1 MARRAIW
8 VRLFPGAARGIRIGL
23 PGNDTEWRRIEQ
35 ALHEW
40 NDT

>member
-8 VRLFPGAARGIRIGL
+8 VRLFPDAARGIRVGL
-23 PGNDTEWRRIEQ
+23 PGTESAWLRIEQ
-35 ALHEW
+35 ALREW